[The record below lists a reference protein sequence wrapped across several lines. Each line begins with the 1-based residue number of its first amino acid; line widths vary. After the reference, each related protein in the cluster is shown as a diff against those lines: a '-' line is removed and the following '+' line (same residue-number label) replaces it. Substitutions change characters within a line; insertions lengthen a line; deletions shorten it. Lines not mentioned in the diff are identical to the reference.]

1 LLTET
6 VALHRP
12 VLSPDGNFIAVIVP
26 ELEIHILS
34 LANIYVSHKV
44 IRRIILPKAARNF
57 LSNANILRW
66 SPETIFAGESEG
78 GKRDTTSG
86 TVFGTTWLLLCDG
99 YRVIALSTE
108 LQSPS
113 MIESNIGNDDPS
125 QSSNIVADYQIG
137 SQYGKITLADF
148 VFSHQHAVI
157 LFETNI
163 YASII
168 SLTRPQRDDILNPK
182 YPDSRSFTQSP
193 NNRCFALL
201 MRSKGQDQ
209 ISVFSA
215 KDSAYDNASTFS
227 PRTSDAQD
235 LLWSPNGDPLLVVWD
250 SASYGVK
257 VSFFT
262 AMGHSLKQLDLST
275 LAPLRS
281 QAVGVITLKWH
292 ATGDSTILAIADGNN
307 NVLIRRQDNR
317 NMVG

>member
-1 LLTET
+1 M
-6 VALHRP
+6 
-12 VLSPDGNFIAVIVP
+12 IVP

-34 LANIYVSHKV
+34 LADVYASHRV
-44 IRRIILPKAARNF
+44 VRRIILPKVARDF
-57 LSNANILRW
+57 LSSANILRW
-66 SPETIFAGESEG
+66 SPEMIFAGESEG
-78 GKRDTTSG
+78 GKCDTTSG
-86 TVFGTTWLLLCDG
+86 TVFATTWLLLCDG

-113 MIESNIGNDDPS
+113 MIVSNIGNDEPS

-148 VFSHQHAVI
+148 VFSHQHAVV
-157 LFETNI
+157 LFETNTH
-163 YASII
+163 ASII

-182 YPDSRSFTQSP
+182 YPDSRSFKQSP
-193 NNRCFALL
+193 NNRCLALL

-209 ISVFSA
+209 ISVFAA
-215 KDSAYDNASTFS
+215 KDSAYDNVSTFS

-235 LLWSPNGDPLLVVWD
+235 LLWSPNGDPVLLVWD

-257 VSFFT
+257 VTFFT

-275 LAPLRS
+275 LAPSRP

-292 ATGDSTILAIADGNN
+292 AAGDSTVLAVADGNS
-307 NVLIRRQDNR
+307 NVLIRRQNNR